1 MLPENVP
8 QSEVFSRVLSPYLEL
23 FFDGYD
29 LFVIMYGGSG
39 SGKTHTLFGPENL
52 QSEGDHGLMI
62 RFVRSIFES
71 YDYNEDEMT
80 VKVSSFEVTNDDVRD
95 LLGLGIVH
103 ILFFSISNVIPARKQ
118 LCALAHLG
126 CTHCA
131 GIPSIT

>member
-23 FFDGYD
+23 FYDGYD

-39 SGKTHTLFGPENL
+39 SGKTHTLFGTETL
-52 QSEGDHGLMI
+52 QSEADHGLMS

-103 ILFFSISNVIPARKQ
+103 ILFFSISNVSSTIEYCSP
-118 LCALAHLG
+118 
-126 CTHCA
+126 
-131 GIPSIT
+131 I